1 MDRKRC
7 PVAATKRRRRGRA
20 SASSVSILESMFAP
34 NTTDDVTAV
43 APTSE
48 NALATSRRSS
58 TVKKGRNR
66 LLVEAGIVASSRN
79 SIAAIALPKGDR
91 EKNDES
97 SSYSYSVESSV
108 DGAEDLPTSNK
119 KRKPACANTAN
130 AAASDNDSS
139 SNDEDAD
146 PEQMMKD
153 WEVYD
158 DLTSKERK
166 QIAVSHGFATI
177 GDFRKCMTLQQL
189 AFTRS
194 FKNVDASELKFAWQ
208 TWTLNSTLEKKQIA
222 DDHGYASIS
231 KFEDFISIQQAQ
243 AVTLM
248 EPDPDPASTC

>member
-66 LLVEAGIVASSRN
+66 LLVEAGV
-79 SIAAIALPKGDR
+79 
-91 EKNDES
+91 DE
-97 SSYSYSVESSV
+97 
-108 DGAEDLPTSNK
+108 AEDLPTSNK

-139 SNDEDAD
+139 LNDEDAD
-146 PEQMMKD
+146 PEQMIKD

-166 QIAVSHGFATI
+166 QKAVSHGFATI
-177 GDFRKCMTLQQL
+177 GDFRKCMTIQQL
-189 AFTRS
+189 SFTRS
-194 FKNVDASELKFAWQ
+194 FKNVDASDLKFAWQ

-222 DDHGYASIS
+222 ADHGYASIS
-231 KFEDFISIQQAQ
+231 KFEDFISIQQGQ